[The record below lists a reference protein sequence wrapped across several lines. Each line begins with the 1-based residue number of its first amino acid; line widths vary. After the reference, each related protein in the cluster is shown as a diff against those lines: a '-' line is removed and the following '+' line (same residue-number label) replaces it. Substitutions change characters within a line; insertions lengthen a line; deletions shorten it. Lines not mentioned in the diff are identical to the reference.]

1 MKKLYEYLRADKKKK
16 GELGIE
22 IEMEGDDLPDV
33 DDVYWKTERDGSL
46 RDGKEYVLKAP
57 VSLEETSAALLSLK
71 AELTDSK
78 PSFSFRTSVHVHLN
92 VQEMTHKEICSLIYL
107 YYLLEEPLMTY
118 CGRSRKGNRFCL
130 RLQDADG
137 VINNLRLLFNV
148 GMEFAVNN
156 IDQDAVRYSA
166 LNIASLPKYGSLE
179 FRAMEGNIDINRLN
193 IWLLAITKLKKAAT
207 NGLTPIDWYNR
218 MNLLGSKKI
227 LEEVLDDI
235 GEHFTYPR
243 MEKDMALSA
252 SLSIDLPFLYTPEKE
267 AVKAVRKRVVKPVEP
282 VEEEEEEDGDE

>member
-218 MNLLGSKKI
+218 MNLLGSKRI
-227 LEEVLDDI
+227 LEEVLDDVS
-235 GEHFTYPR
+235 EHFTYPR

-252 SLSIDLPFLYTPEKE
+252 SLSIDLPFLYAPEKE

>member
-1 MKKLYEYLRADKKKK
+1 MKKLSEYLRADKLCK
-16 GELGIE
+16 GDVGIE
-22 IEMEGDDLPDV
+22 IEIEGDDLPNV
-33 DDVYWKTERDGSL
+33 DDKYWKTERDGSL

-57 VSLEETSAALLSLK
+57 VSLEEANSALRVLK
-71 AELTDSK
+71 EELIYSK

-92 VQEMTHKEICSLIYL
+92 VQDLTHKEICSLIYL

-137 VINNLRLLFNV
+137 VINNLRLLFSV
-148 GMEFAVNN
+148 GVEYAIDN
-156 IDQDAVRYSA
+156 IDQDEVRYSA
-166 LNIASLPKYGSLE
+166 LNIAALPKYGSLE
-179 FRAMEGNIDINRLN
+179 FRAMEGNIDVNRLN

-207 NGLTPIDWYNR
+207 NGLTPVDWYNR

-227 LEEVLDDI
+227 LDEVLDEISDV
-235 GEHFTYPR
+235 FVYPR
-243 MEKDMALSA
+243 LERDMALSA
-252 SLSIDLPFLYTPEKE
+252 SLSIDLPFMYVPEKE